1 MPISSLPEHKIGV
14 FVLFLGLEL
23 LFSGFLS
30 TKSGFL
36 CAFGLWNPH
45 FRPFEH
51 KIEVF
56 VRFSASVPSFSGIS
70 STKSAF
76 LCSGRRGLAP
86 GCVNIAF
93 LQITAMQS
101 CGQMLPAE
109 LATLP
114 HRPWTP
120 MSSVNG
126 RVPASEAQ
134 REGWS
139 EAEVCAEEVVNPQKP
154 LR

>member
-1 MPISSLPEHKIGV
+1 MICRKATVALPDANFFSFYAALPSSRAQNRV
-14 FVLFLGLEL
+14 F
-23 LFSGFLS
+23 
-30 TKSGFL
+30 
-36 CAFGLWNPH
+36 CAFWGFGTPIFGL
-45 FRPFEH
+45 FEH
-51 KIEVF
+51 
-56 VRFSASVPSFSGIS
+56 RNPSFSGIS
-70 STKSAF
+70 SKKSAF

-93 LQITAMQS
+93 LQFTAMQS

-120 MSSVNG
+120 MSPVNG

-154 LR
+154 LRWR

>member
-1 MPISSLPEHKIGV
+1 MLISSLPGANSLLLEHKIGV
-14 FVLFLGLEL
+14 FVRFWGLEP
-23 LFSGFLS
+23 LFSGIL
-30 TKSGFL
+30 
-36 CAFGLWNPH
+36 
-45 FRPFEH
+45 
-51 KIEVF
+51 
-56 VRFSASVPSFSGIS
+56 

-154 LR
+154 LRWRRWARADGPVPKREKPLRGSES

>member
-1 MPISSLPEHKIGV
+1 M
-14 FVLFLGLEL
+14 
-23 LFSGFLS
+23 
-30 TKSGFL
+30 
-36 CAFGLWNPH
+36 
-45 FRPFEH
+45 
-51 KIEVF
+51 
-56 VRFSASVPSFSGIS
+56 
-70 STKSAF
+70 
-76 LCSGRRGLAP
+76 
-86 GCVNIAF
+86 
-93 LQITAMQS
+93 
-101 CGQMLPAE
+101 MLPAE

-154 LR
+154 LRWRRLAGYDGPVPKREKPLRGSES

>member
-1 MPISSLPEHKIGV
+1 MEACAVICRKATVALPDANFFSFYAALPSSRAQNRV
-14 FVLFLGLEL
+14 F
-23 LFSGFLS
+23 
-30 TKSGFL
+30 
-36 CAFGLWNPH
+36 CAFWGFGTPIFGL
-45 FRPFEH
+45 FEH
-51 KIEVF
+51 
-56 VRFSASVPSFSGIS
+56 RNPSFSGIS
-70 STKSAF
+70 SKKSAF

-93 LQITAMQS
+93 LQFTAMQS